1 MKNTDS
7 NPELTALQNSV
18 KYFEIDAVIKL
29 FFEQDKRKK
38 PRFVLSKNDTFV
50 SPPLNYNNMN
60 IFLLGIMNCKRHDNI
75 LKLK

>member
-1 MKNTDS
+1 MKNTDT

-50 SPPLNYNNMN
+50 SPPLNYNQMNMY
-60 IFLLGIMNCKRHDNI
+60 LLGCWHSKKYN
-75 LKLK
+75 L